1 MSPLKDG
8 PAGML
13 APPAYAAYLK
23 AKVVLLG
30 GLGVGKTSLI
40 RRYVL
45 DEFDDRYIVTL
56 GAKVSKRP
64 VDVEFPGLGPVRV
77 DMTVWD
83 TMGEE
88 SLRPTLTDI
97 VLHGVK
103 GVLAVCDVSDA
114 RTITPMASWV
124 SLAARHRSDVP
135 VQVLVNK
142 SDLPPRSEV
151 VAGALGVGRRH
162 IAPCYLTSAKTGD
175 NVRAAFEDLAL
186 RIATRAVAEM
196 DARLDPVSLG
206 MVVEASARPRSLA
219 DFAEATGLSGHAVLG
234 RAESLVRRGYLRV
247 ASIDLG
253 PDGRPAVG
261 FSATGKTFPPL
272 AAGAATRSPEGG

>member
-1 MSPLKDG
+1 
-8 PAGML
+8 ML
-13 APPAYAAYLK
+13 ASPAYAAYLK

-64 VDVEFPGLGPVRV
+64 VDVVFPGLGPVRV

-114 RTITPMASWV
+114 RTIAPMASWV
-124 SLAARHRSDVP
+124 SLAARLRSDVP

-162 IAPCYLTSAKTGD
+162 AAPCYLTSAKTGD

-186 RIATRAVAEM
+186 RIATRALAEV

-206 MVVEASARPRSLA
+206 MVVEASARTRSLA
-219 DFAEATGLSGHAVLG
+219 DFATSTGLSAHAVLG
-234 RAESLVRRGYLRV
+234 RAEGLVRRGFLRI

-253 PDGRPAVG
+253 PDGRPVLG
-261 FSATGKTFPPL
+261 FSATGKSFPPL
-272 AAGAATRSPEGG
+272 EAGTATRSSGSG